1 MRPLL
6 SRRRRLRGP
15 AQVQARGEPP
25 ERPVAGFDAA
35 RRPPPGSGGGAPAYA
50 GDPYAP
56 GPGAAPTSAPASGP
70 SFPTNTSSAPAQP
83 AAPTVVSVT
92 IRSACSKTVRVFYGD
107 KPKFGS
113 GTTSSI
119 SSNSVQ
125 SKSMKPGEMIWV
137 VDDND
142 NGLGGVSISEATR
155 TVEIGSD
162 RNSIRPR

>member
-1 MRPLL
+1 MSS
-6 SRRRRLRGP
+6 SRRSFLAATGLASAGLLWPRRD
-15 AQVQARGEPP
+15 AW
-25 ERPVAGFDAA
+25 AG
-35 RRPPPGSGGGAPAYA
+35 PPPARLP
-50 GDPYAP
+50 
-56 GPGAAPTSAPASGP
+56 APTSAPASGP